1 MKPKPF
7 EFYSLFDRYHDRLKR
22 FVMVTVKDAWIADDI
37 LQEAFCRA
45 QQRIETL
52 ADKGQFAAWL
62 FRIAYR
68 LCLDHFRQAGREKQE
83 AYTEDVV
90 SLAPE
95 PLSAEKQLL
104 QHQMSLCVQTQT
116 RRLPESYRTVIW
128 LFDVLGFTL
137 QETAAILGISL
148 ENTKVRLHRGRRK
161 LREILKQNCTFGRDA
176 RDVLVCEPRPGLDWA
191 AGGGRLSEVL
201 PEEPLDAEKD

>member
-1 MKPKPF
+1 MKTTPS
-7 EFYSLFDRYHDRLKR
+7 EFYPLFEHYHDRLRR

-45 QQRIETL
+45 QQRIDAL
-52 ADKGQFAAWL
+52 AQIQQFRAWL

-68 LCLDHFRQAGREKQE
+68 LCLDHFRQAGRGKMEVFNEE
-83 AYTEDVV
+83 AI
-90 SLAPE
+90 LPAPA
-95 PLSAEKQLL
+95 PPSVEKQLV
-104 QHQMSLCVQTQT
+104 QHQMSLCVQTQVG
-116 RRLPESYRTVIW
+116 RLPQNYRTVIW

-137 QETAAILGISL
+137 QETASILDISL

-161 LREILKQNCTFGRDA
+161 LRGVLKQNCTFARDA

-191 AGGGRLSEVL
+191 AGGPCLSEVL
-201 PEEPLDAEKD
+201 PVAPGKAEKG